1 MKLSPRFLLSLQTAL
16 LLGALAG
23 CSSPEKTAAKN
34 DDDEYV
40 TVTVTGSN
48 IPKRIKKSDIA
59 KGNIPK
65 DVQMELMDK
74 DQFAKSTQPANSS
87 SRNN

>member
-1 MKLSPRFLLSLQTAL
+1 MKLSPRFLLSLQAAVF
-16 LLGALAG
+16 LGALAG

-59 KGNIPK
+59 EGNIPK
-65 DVQMELMDK
+65 DLQMQLMDK
-74 DQFAKSTQPANSS
+74 DQFAKASQPVSP